1 MKKEGETEGVFGG
14 DKELNLALKKDEMGI
29 LKNLHPVVN
38 NFTSKQFPFTN
49 WTRENPLK
57 EVDLNLEC
65 IVKTRL

>member
-38 NFTSKQFPFTN
+38 NLLQNNS
-49 WTRENPLK
+49 
-57 EVDLNLEC
+57 
-65 IVKTRL
+65 RLPTGQGKIL

>member
-38 NFTSKQFPFTN
+38 KFLLQNNS
-49 WTRENPLK
+49 
-57 EVDLNLEC
+57 
-65 IVKTRL
+65 RLTTGQGKIL